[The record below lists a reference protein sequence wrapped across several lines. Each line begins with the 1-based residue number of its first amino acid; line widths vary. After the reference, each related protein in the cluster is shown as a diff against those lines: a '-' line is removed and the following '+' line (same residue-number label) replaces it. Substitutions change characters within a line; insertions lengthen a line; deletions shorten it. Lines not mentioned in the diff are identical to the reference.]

1 MTETIPNIGPAIA
14 KAMKAKLPSIAAITS
29 LLRSLKPELSDDYRC
44 TDDSDDTTPGM
55 LVTIG
60 ASPDGSWHYQTGD
73 NSYSGGAYLH
83 AYWGLV
89 YLFRRTNCREA
100 AKAAIDE
107 IAEGMASN
115 GFTF

>member
-1 MTETIPNIGPAIA
+1 
-14 KAMKAKLPSIAAITS
+14 MKAKLPTVKAIAS
-29 LLRSLKPELSDDYRC
+29 LLKSLKPYIGDEYRC
-44 TDDSDDTTPGM
+44 TDDPDDTTPGM

-73 NSYSGGAYLH
+73 NSYSGGAYSH

-89 YLFRRTNCREA
+89 YLHRRTNCREA
-100 AKAAIDE
+100 AKDAIEE